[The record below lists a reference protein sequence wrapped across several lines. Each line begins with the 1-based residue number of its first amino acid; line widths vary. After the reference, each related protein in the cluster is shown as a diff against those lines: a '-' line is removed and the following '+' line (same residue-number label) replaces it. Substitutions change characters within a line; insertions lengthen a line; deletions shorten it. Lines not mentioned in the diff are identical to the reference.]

1 MQFKQYTCVNA
12 FYNATY
18 DVLMRHEAQN
28 MIPLGNLL
36 IGYEG
41 KDKEDWRDPAN
52 WYMATVA
59 DENGIQ
65 LTAIMTPPHNIALY
79 ATDNKI
85 DATAINCLIDG
96 IADEPIPGVL
106 SEKSLARHFAE
117 AHTTRKGKKFEIA
130 MNQRIYELTE
140 VNPSIPLIG
149 TVRLSAEKDMPFL
162 PFWCEAFY
170 AAGTYGT
177 TTMQIP
183 SNPEPYR
190 YRISKNNL
198 YILEYNGVPVSLA
211 GLNREMQ
218 TVIGVGPVYTPPYYR
233 GKGYASSCVAQI
245 SQLALDRGFTKCVL
259 YTDLAN
265 PTSNSIYQ
273 KIGYKPIFDSLMLK
287 FV

>member
-1 MQFKQYTCVNA
+1 
-12 FYNATY
+12 
-18 DVLMRHEAQN
+18 MRHEAQN

-59 DENGIQ
+59 DGSGVL

-85 DATAINCLIDG
+85 NAAAINCLIDG
-96 IADEPIPGVL
+96 IADQPIPGVL
-106 SEKSLARHFAE
+106 SEKSLAQHFAE
-117 AHTTRKGKKFEIA
+117 AYTTRKGKKFEIA

-140 VNPSIPLIG
+140 VNPAIPLIG
-149 TVRLSAEKDMPFL
+149 TVRLAEEKDMPFL
-162 PFWCEAFY
+162 PFWFEAFHPS
-170 AAGTYGT
+170 ARGNQ
-177 TTMQIP
+177 TMDIP
-183 SNPEPYR
+183 NDPHYYL
-190 YRISKNNL
+190 YRISNKNL
-198 YILEYNGVPVSLA
+198 YILEDDGIPVSLA

-218 TVIGVGPVYTPPYYR
+218 TVIGVGPVFTPAYYR

-245 SQLALDRGFTKCVL
+245 SQLALDRGFTRCVL

-273 KIGYKPIFDSLMLK
+273 KIGYKPICDSLMLK